1 MRLDFERTDPALLDA
16 VIDLCRRFQD
26 AGGRCYIVGGSTRDA
41 LLGEPVQDFDLE
53 VFGLDGGRVAAVL
66 SERYVVDEV
75 GESFGIL
82 KVRELAIDVAL
93 PRRESKTAPGH
104 RGFAITTDPHLSIEE
119 ATARRDFTINA
130 MLYDPLEDRLLDPF
144 GGRADLDKRKLR
156 HTSPAFSEDPLRVL
170 RGMQLVARYELESA
184 PETLD
189 LCSQL
194 DGSELA
200 RERVFEEWRKLLLL
214 GRKISSGLDFLR
226 TVGWLADHPELE
238 ALIGCEQDPEWH
250 PEGDVWFHTLMV
262 LDAYAVDRTG
272 DDWEDLVVGFA
283 CLCHDL
289 GKPSTTQRLDGRL
302 RSRGHEAAGE
312 KPTRSFMARLSSQQ
326 ALVEE
331 IVPLVLHHLKPRQ
344 LQQAEASDA
353 AIRRLARKVKRIDR
367 LARVAQAD
375 ERGRPPLTWENGTA
389 PDWLLERAAALDV
402 EDRSPQPLVQGRH
415 LIERG
420 LEPGPDFGPLLD
432 RCFEA
437 QLDGAFTSLEE
448 GRTFL
453 DAVLRETGEGP

>member
-1 MRLDFERTDPALLDA
+1 
-16 VIDLCRRFQD
+16 
-26 AGGRCYIVGGSTRDA
+26 
-41 LLGEPVQDFDLE
+41 
-53 VFGLDGGRVAAVL
+53 
-66 SERYVVDEV
+66 
-75 GESFGIL
+75 
-82 KVRELAIDVAL
+82 
-93 PRRESKTAPGH
+93 
-104 RGFAITTDPHLSIEE
+104 
-119 ATARRDFTINA
+119 
-130 MLYDPLEDRLLDPF
+130 
-144 GGRADLDKRKLR
+144 
-156 HTSPAFSEDPLRVL
+156 
-170 RGMQLVARYELESA
+170 
-184 PETLD
+184 
-189 LCSQL
+189 
-194 DGSELA
+194 
-200 RERVFEEWRKLLLL
+200 
-214 GRKISSGLDFLR
+214 
-226 TVGWLADHPELE
+226 
-238 ALIGCEQDPEWH
+238 
-250 PEGDVWFHTLMV
+250 
-262 LDAYAVDRTG
+262 
-272 DDWEDLVVGFA
+272 
-283 CLCHDL
+283 
-289 GKPSTTQRLDGRL
+289 
-302 RSRGHEAAGE
+302 
-312 KPTRSFMARLSSQQ
+312 MARLSSQQ

-367 LARVAQAD
+367 LARVARAD